1 LNSITYLL
9 LKSLLRKG
17 DGNYGFID
25 GQFPVKRYPPP
36 EAFNP
41 DGFDAPAFAHTG
53 GLHEGESG
61 IPGVGKLRVDPNR
74 PSVGEHGEIVFHDE
88 KGGEHLHGIDG
99 VIRKVGQELRAQG
112 INVSA
117 MDVVKAAI
125 DSHNANSPD
134 QLPPPDAPDWRKIV
148 MSDYQKGVD
157 HRRRSNFLPDG
168 RLITT
173 TPNGHHNIGT
183 DALHQYGKF
192 LESYTVPFHKQL
204 GEAMTNAGYQHE
216 MGGKNNNRHKLDI
229 VQLPSI
235 RPADLHHIDH
245 PDGGMMPGAHHIDS
259 GHITGGGS
267 KFSGN
272 IPTHHEGRFASHGVG
287 QDRMFQNIRA
297 SDVVHHLPL
306 TYYLPVTHNRSRV
319 NTVDSANNHLWGV
332 MGHDSSLIGT
342 AIAQTLKPGNFKSS
356 MTIDGK
362 EVPLSVL
369 LSSPEGIQTLSENL
383 SRYPAF
389 QQLFG
394 KANEKGSMT
403 RQLGDL
409 YSTHMFDGDDKILQ
423 PYLGHSKHDVN
434 AYKSGG
440 TRTLGTNSAAKN
452 VYAMA
457 VASGNHE
464 AGHSAFREAALTPE
478 EIEDYQL
485 SLVNDE
491 AAHANAPAI
500 REVMEELAH
509 AVSVG
514 TGSQNP
520 KRALPSAEEIA
531 NIKPMTSTNLIG
543 GMVDQSNADV
553 PEYMMAHYAPA
564 ANAPPMTMTNPKGVA
579 DAAMAST
586 RGVTPAG
593 GTSSQS
599 PPPAATT
606 TGGGTPPPPPPPPPR
621 QEAAHP
627 ALGATAALTGD
638 VASTPTFGRFEQAN
652 MTPEQRMRAQFRDAP
667 MEQVRGVMEGAGRPI
682 SSDPQMAQRQMQQ
695 FQQTVGDPYQR
706 FITQYIKSSDDPVS
720 ARDRLVK
727 AVEALQ
733 LEDARKD
740 VLVKKSLNPHSI
752 DDVRMMAKQMEL
764 APIDVKTILSTK
776 GDWERITKTY
786 GYSDETVK
794 KVKITFN
801 GGA

>member
-1 LNSITYLL
+1 MNSITYFL

-25 GQFPVKRYPPP
+25 GQFPVKRYPPQ

-41 DGFDAPAFAHTG
+41 DGLDAPAFAHTG
-53 GLHEGESG
+53 GLHEHETG
-61 IPGVGKLRVDPNR
+61 IPGVGKLRVNPNR
-74 PSVGEHGEIVFHDE
+74 PSVGEHGEYVFHDE
-88 KGGEHLHGIDG
+88 AGGEHLHGIDG
-99 VIRKVGQELRAQG
+99 VIRRVGEELRAQG
-112 INVSA
+112 ISVPA
-117 MDVVKAAI
+117 MDVVRKAI
-125 DSHNANSPD
+125 ELHNANSPD

-157 HRRRSNFLPDG
+157 HRLRSNFLPDG

-173 TPNGHHNIGT
+173 TNNGHHGIGSGS
-183 DALHQYGKF
+183 LHQFGKF
-192 LESYTVPFHKQL
+192 LEAYTVPFHKQL
-204 GEAMTNAGYQHE
+204 GEAMTNVGYQHE
-216 MGGKNNNRHKLDI
+216 MKGKNNNRHALDF

-245 PDGGMMPGAHHIDS
+245 PDGGMMSGAHHIDG
-259 GHITGGGS
+259 GHMTGGGT
-267 KFSGN
+267 KFSGK
-272 IPTHHEGRFASHGVG
+272 IPTHHEKRFASHGIG
-287 QDRMFQNIRA
+287 QDRLFQNIRA

-306 TYYLPVTHNRSRV
+306 TYYLPVSHNRSRV
-319 NTVDSANNHLWGV
+319 NTIDSANNHLWGV

-342 AIAQTLKPGNFKSS
+342 AITQTINPSNFKSS
-356 MTIDGK
+356 MVVNGK
-362 EVPLSVL
+362 EVPLSIL
-369 LSSPEGIQTLSENL
+369 MSSPEGIQSVSNELSK
-383 SRYPAF
+383 YPAF

-403 RQLGDL
+403 RQLADL
-409 YSTHMFDGDDKILQ
+409 YSTHLFDGDDKILQ
-423 PYLGHSKHDVN
+423 PYLGHSVHDVN
-434 AYKSGG
+434 AYKTGG

-464 AGHSAFREAALTPE
+464 AGHSTFRESHLTPE
-478 EIEDYQL
+478 DIEDFRL

-500 REVMEELAH
+500 REVIEELAH
-509 AVSVG
+509 AVSLG

-543 GMVDQSNADV
+543 GKVDETNADA

-564 ANAPPMTMTNPKGVA
+564 ADAAPMTLTNPKGVA
-579 DAAMAST
+579 DAAMASV
-586 RGVTPAG
+586 RGNVTDAG
-593 GTSSQS
+593 GVSSQS

-606 TGGGTPPPPPPPPPR
+606 TGGGTPPPPPPQEPP
-621 QEAAHP
+621 HP
-627 ALGATAALTGD
+627 ALGATAALAD
-638 VASTPTFGRFEQAN
+638 TPTFGRFEQGR
-652 MTPEQRMRAQFRDAP
+652 MSPEQRMRAQFRDAP
-667 MEQVRGVMEGAGRPI
+667 MEQVRSVMEGAGRPI
-682 SSDPQMAQRQMQQ
+682 SSDPQTAQRQMQQ

-706 FITQYIKSSDDPVS
+706 FITQYIKSSDDPVA

-733 LEDARKD
+733 IEDARKD
-740 VLVKKSLNPHSI
+740 VLVKKSLNPQSI
-752 DDVRMMAKQMEL
+752 EDVRMMAKQMEL
-764 APIDVKTILSTK
+764 APIDVQTILNTK
-776 GDWERITKTY
+776 GDWNRITKTY

-794 KVKITFN
+794 KVKVTFG